1 MKRISSWLEPG
12 GLLFV
17 QILCHREFA
26 YEFKAKEGSTSEWMS
41 EHFFTGGTMPS
52 DDLLLYFQD
61 DMKILGRLLK
71 FNLFVR
77 LQRDMIHSRLT
88 SCCMIVDHWRLSGV
102 HYQKTLD
109 AWLEILDSKQDS
121 VRKIF
126 QEAYGIA
133 SAESHLFDWQLFF
146 LYTSEAF
153 GFDGGNEWIVAQYLF
168 SGQLRSSL

>member
-1 MKRISSWLEPG
+1 VFEATGKFDRIVSIEMFEHMKNYKVLMKRISSWLEPG

-61 DMKILGRLLK
+61 DMKIL
-71 FNLFVR
+71 
-77 LQRDMIHSRLT
+77 
-88 SCCMIVDHWRLSGV
+88 DHWRLSGV